1 MANQNLNE
9 KSDTI
14 VSTAV
19 FSKDGKNRYLL
30 RKTWDTSKKKLS
42 VIMTFPSTADSLL
55 LDQTTMLVI
64 NGAVKS
70 GFGEV
75 SILNVFSAINSTNP
89 RIDKVNCSV
98 MIDECEKADVVLVAY
113 GRSTSYTDD
122 KQKVLEMLEKYKD
135 KLYTLLNNRKN
146 LAEAIE
152 KTDDSD
158 YLLSKFKEVENRI
171 KNAKEIIEQYENRI
185 EIERVD
191 EKTVRELIE
200 QLRDYMYNPKNVAQT
215 KYILSKYIEK
225 VVVNNDEATVIFK
238 VLAPVTTTGAI
249 PYEPFEC
256 GYEETFT
263 VNRKELFLIYKIL
276 ETDEE
281 LNLIIRR
288 LTTKNDKNTENS
300 HRNIEKLQN
309 QITENHIKTYPTQ
322 QNVG

>member
-55 LDQTTMLVI
+55 VDQTTMLVI

-135 KLYTLLNNRKN
+135 KLYTLIDSKGLPYSHPLSP
-146 LAEAIE
+146 LAHEWNI
-152 KTDDSD
+152 
-158 YLLSKFKEVENRI
+158 
-171 KNAKEIIEQYENRI
+171 Q
-185 EIERVD
+185 
-191 EKTVRELIE
+191 
-200 QLRDYMYNPKNVAQT
+200 
-215 KYILSKYIEK
+215 
-225 VVVNNDEATVIFK
+225 
-238 VLAPVTTTGAI
+238 
-249 PYEPFEC
+249 
-256 GYEETFT
+256 
-263 VNRKELFLIYKIL
+263 KI
-276 ETDEE
+276 
-281 LNLIIRR
+281 
-288 LTTKNDKNTENS
+288 
-300 HRNIEKLQN
+300 
-309 QITENHIKTYPTQ
+309 
-322 QNVG
+322 